1 MILGDRSVDCVQPG
15 DQGYDLRQRHRH
27 CGGHEQSGGP
37 SVPVCKE
44 AHIKNNNNHNNLFSL
59 CNSELF

>member
-15 DQGYDLRQRHRH
+15 DQGHDLRQRHRH

-44 AHIKNNNNHNNLFSL
+44 AHIKNKTKQP
-59 CNSELF
+59 